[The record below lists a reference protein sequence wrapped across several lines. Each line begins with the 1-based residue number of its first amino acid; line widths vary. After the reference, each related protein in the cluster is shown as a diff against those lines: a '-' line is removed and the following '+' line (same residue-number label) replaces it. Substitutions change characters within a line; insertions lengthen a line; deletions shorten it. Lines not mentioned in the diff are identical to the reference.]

1 MAWEGALLACAGP
14 AWPDRG
20 PPLDWEGAPFCVV
33 CKGAPLHWEGAPLGV
48 ACMGARIILEHF

>member
-14 AWPDRG
+14 PWPDRV

-33 CKGAPLHWEGAPLGV
+33 CKGAPLHWEGAPFGV
-48 ACMGARIILEHF
+48 A